1 MTSLRA
7 VAIFASTVLLW
18 GATTTSAAV
27 VSIDL
32 GSEFLR
38 VCLVKH
44 GRNPISVVVNE
55 MSRRKSPAL
64 VGFVNGERLLGEE
77 AFGMGVR
84 YPETIYT
91 RARDL
96 LGKAPDDPSIAAM
109 MKNNLLPYEVVRD
122 GSRNVA
128 ALRVD
133 ANTTVSAEEL
143 VVSCKGSCGCSG
155 EDMLLSAFGMVE
167 CTTLIAFHIHCGP
180 VNIEQSPSGCIHSY
194 PQKFVSGSSQ

>member
-1 MTSLRA
+1 MAKCRA
-7 VAIFASTVLLW
+7 MAIIASMALLW
-18 GATTTSAAV
+18 GASMTSAAV
-27 VSIDL
+27 MSIDL
-32 GSEFLR
+32 GSEYLR
-38 VCLVKH
+38 VCLVKP
-44 GRNPISVVVNE
+44 GRDAFSVVVNE

-96 LGKAPDDPSIAAM
+96 LGKAHDDPSIAAM
-109 MKNNLLPYEVVRD
+109 LKGNLLPYEVVQD

-128 ALRVD
+128 AIRVD

-143 VVSCKGSCGCSG
+143 VVS
-155 EDMLLSAFGMVE
+155 VE
-167 CTTLIAFHIHCGP
+167 LKNF
-180 VNIEQSPSGCIHSY
+180 
-194 PQKFVSGSSQ
+194 